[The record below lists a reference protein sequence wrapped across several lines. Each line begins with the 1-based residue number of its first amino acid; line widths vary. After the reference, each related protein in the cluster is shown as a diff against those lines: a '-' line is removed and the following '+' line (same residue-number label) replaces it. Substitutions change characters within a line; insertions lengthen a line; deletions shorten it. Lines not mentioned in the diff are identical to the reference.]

1 MKKKLILVSGL
12 IAVFIVVI
20 QTNNKMSIVDLT
32 TSANSSTV
40 PDCPS
45 SPNRDCTSPETGNI
59 YVNMAKKDVDV
70 DMDEPVITVESLSR

>member
-12 IAVFIVVI
+12 IAVFTVFI
-20 QTNNKMSIVDLT
+20 QTNNNMSIIDLT
-32 TSANSSTV
+32 ASANSSTV

-45 SPNRDCTSPETGNI
+45 TPNRDCTSPETGNI

-70 DMDEPVITVESLSR
+70 DIDEPVIIVEPLSR